1 MQESDFWV
9 CPGYQSLVFKKAE
22 GRRRKNCGGKRD
34 LTHFLL
40 SLPPGTRVLTHQGP
54 FFCSG
59 SWLFRKFNPIGISS
73 GPFLHLGGGISNRNP
88 ELTGSR
94 TTTSLNAL
102 AANGP
107 SVVKKGQPLNK

>member
-1 MQESDFWV
+1 
-9 CPGYQSLVFKKAE
+9 
-22 GRRRKNCGGKRD
+22 CGGKRY

-59 SWLFRKFNPIGISS
+59 RWLFRKSDTAYALGISS